1 MNKLMR
7 KGSTGFTLIE
17 VLLSIALIT
26 VLAGIAIPTYYS
38 LLYRNDLDVVK
49 NQVVQSLRRA
59 EVLSSVNDGDV
70 TWGFKIQS
78 GSIVIFK
85 GTNYISRAVN
95 YDEIYQISNSIT
107 PSGLTEIVFAKMTG
121 FPQSAGTV
129 ILTSQ
134 NNETRNITINSKGQ
148 ISY

>member
-1 MNKLMR
+1 MK
-7 KGSTGFTLIE
+7 KQKGFTLIE
-17 VLLSIALIT
+17 ILLSISLIT
-26 VLAGIAIPTYYS
+26 VLAVIAIPIYYS
-38 LLYRNDLDVVK
+38 LLYRNDLDVAK

-59 EVLSSVNDGDV
+59 EILSSANDGDI
-70 TWGFKIQS
+70 TWGLKIQL
-78 GSIVIFK
+78 GSVVIFK
-85 GTNYISRAVN
+85 GASYSARDVN
-95 YDEIYQISNSIT
+95 YDELYQISNSII

-121 FPQSAGTV
+121 FPQSTGTV